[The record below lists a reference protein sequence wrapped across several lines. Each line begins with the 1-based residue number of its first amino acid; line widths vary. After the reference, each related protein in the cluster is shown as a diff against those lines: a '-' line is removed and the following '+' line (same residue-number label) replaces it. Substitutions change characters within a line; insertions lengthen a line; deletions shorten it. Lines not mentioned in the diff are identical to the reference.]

1 MTQATRK
8 SVPGP
13 LEPAPFNIPQPFV
26 TTMHNG
32 LRVVIVADK
41 RLPLVSYR
49 LAFLSGDADD
59 PTDNI
64 GITSAMAS
72 MVSEGTANYS
82 SLELA
87 EKIERLGA
95 SLSASSSD
103 DFTIVAASS
112 LSIYSSDIL
121 QLMAEVV
128 FRATFPEDELDLY
141 KRNTIENLKFQRSQP
156 GFLANEQVARI
167 LYGDHPYAR
176 ISPTAE
182 EIEKLSREKLTDFYA
197 NQLAPNNAIFIAVGD
212 IETSDLVK
220 EIGEQFGSWKS
231 REIPPVTHPDAPVRN
246 GRSLTIVDRPGSA
259 QANIILAS
267 TAFERN
273 HPDYFAATVMN
284 QILGAGASSRVFMN
298 LREEKGYTYGAYTR
312 LDAKRRAGDFEAT
325 AEVRTQVTGD
335 SLREFFYELERIR
348 TEPVSN
354 TELDDAKNFLTGV
367 FPIRAETQEGLTNL
381 IVNQQLYDLPED
393 YLQTYRDNIEA
404 ISVED
409 VQRVAQKYIQPDKL
423 AMVIVGDAADVL
435 AQARSYSE
443 QIDIFDTEGNKMDI
457 SSFEESPDA
466 ETAAVSGTWELS
478 LDFQGQKLPITLIL
492 DQKNDRVSGK
502 IDTVLGSGNIED
514 GRVKGNKVSATART
528 EIQGESVDFS
538 ISGSVDGDSMRGT
551 LSAPIIPDAL
561 SFEGK
566 RKS

>member
-1 MTQATRK
+1 MTQATKR
-8 SVPGP
+8 SVPSP
-13 LEPAPFNIPQPFV
+13 LEPAPFNIPQPL
-26 TTMHNG
+26 TKTLDNG

-49 LAFLSGDADD
+49 LAFLSGDSDD
-59 PTDNI
+59 PSDAT

-72 MVSEGTANYS
+72 MVTEGTANYS

-95 SLSASSSD
+95 SLSANSSD
-103 DFTIVAASS
+103 DFTIVSASS
-112 LSIYSSDIL
+112 LSIYSTEIL
-121 QLMAEVV
+121 QLMAEIV
-128 FRATFPEDELDLY
+128 FRATFPETELDLY

-156 GFLANEQVARI
+156 GFLANEQVARV
-167 LYGDHPYAR
+167 LYGDHPYAK
-176 ISPTAE
+176 ISPTSE
-182 EIEKLSREKLTDFYA
+182 DVEKLSRERVADFYA
-197 NQLAPNNAIFIAVGD
+197 TQLIPNNAIFIAVGD
-212 IETSDLVK
+212 IETDEFLT
-220 EIGEQFGSWKS
+220 ELEDQFGDWAS
-231 REIPPVTHPDAPVRN
+231 RDVPAVAFPDPPICN

-259 QANIILAS
+259 QANIVLAGS
-267 TAFERN
+267 AFERN

-284 QILGAGASSRVFMN
+284 QILGAGASSRIFMN

-348 TEPVSN
+348 TDPVSES
-354 TELDDAKNFLTGV
+354 ELEDAKNFLTGV

-381 IVNQQLYDLPED
+381 IVNQQLYGLAAD

-404 ISVED
+404 ISRED
-409 VQRVAQKYIQPDKL
+409 VRRVAQKYIRPDDL

-435 AQARSYSE
+435 PQARSYSD
-443 QIDIFDTEGNKMDI
+443 QLNIFDTEGNKMDI
-457 SSFEESPDA
+457 GSYEEEPNT
-466 ETAAVSGTWELS
+466 EAAVVSGTWELS
-478 LDFQGQKLPITLIL
+478 LDFQGQKLPVTLTL
-492 DQKNDRVSGK
+492 DQSSDRISGK
-502 IDTVLGSGNIED
+502 IETVLGSGNIEE
-514 GRVKGNKVSATART
+514 GRVRGNKVSATART
-528 EIQGESVDFS
+528 EIQGESVDFA
-538 ISGSVDGDSMRGT
+538 ISGSVDGDSMSGT

-566 RKS
+566 RTS

>member
-1 MTQATRK
+1 
-8 SVPGP
+8 
-13 LEPAPFNIPQPFV
+13 L
-26 TTMHNG
+26 
-32 LRVVIVADK
+32 
-41 RLPLVSYR
+41 
-49 LAFLSGDADD
+49 
-59 PTDNI
+59 
-64 GITSAMAS
+64 
-72 MVSEGTANYS
+72 
-82 SLELA
+82 
-87 EKIERLGA
+87 
-95 SLSASSSD
+95 
-103 DFTIVAASS
+103 
-112 LSIYSSDIL
+112 
-121 QLMAEVV
+121 
-128 FRATFPEDELDLY
+128 
-141 KRNTIENLKFQRSQP
+141 
-156 GFLANEQVARI
+156 
-167 LYGDHPYAR
+167 
-176 ISPTAE
+176 
-182 EIEKLSREKLTDFYA
+182 
-197 NQLAPNNAIFIAVGD
+197 
-212 IETSDLVK
+212 
-220 EIGEQFGSWKS
+220 
-231 REIPPVTHPDAPVRN
+231 
-246 GRSLTIVDRPGSA
+246 LTIVDRPGSA
-259 QANIILAS
+259 QANIVLAS
-267 TAFERN
+267 MAFERN

-409 VQRVAQKYIQPDKL
+409 VQRVAQKYIQPEKL
-423 AMVIVGDAADVL
+423 AIVIVGDAADVL
-435 AQARSYSE
+435 AQARGYSE

-457 SSFEESPDA
+457 SSFEDAPNA

-478 LDFQGQKLPITLIL
+478 LDFQGQKLPITLVL
-492 DQKNDRVSGK
+492 DQNNDRISGK

-528 EIQGESVDFS
+528 EIQGESVDFA
-538 ISGSVDGDSMRGT
+538 ISGSVDGDSMSGT
-551 LSAPIIPDAL
+551 LSAPIIPDSL